1 MGQYVYGPVPSRRL
15 GRSLGLDLVPYKTCT
30 YDCIYCQ
37 LGKTPSRTVERKA
50 WVPIDEVAEEAIQ
63 ALDRNPDYITLSG
76 SGEPTL
82 CTGLDRLI
90 GRIKEATST
99 PVAVITN
106 GSLLWQKQVRE
117 ELMDAD
123 LVVPSLD
130 AGDETT
136 FRHVNRPHGSLSF
149 ERMLEGLIALRRE
162 FTGEYWLEVFILGGI
177 TSSDAQIEKI
187 ARCVDRIQPG
197 RIQLNTVTRP
207 PAVGYARPASP
218 QRMAELAMRFDPPAE
233 VIADFAGES
242 PDADVAATREEVL
255 EMLRRR
261 PCSVADVASGLG
273 THPNEIIKHLDQLGQ
288 EDLVV
293 QSRSGD
299 TLYYSARP
307 RA

>member
-90 GRIKEATST
+90 GQIKEATST

-106 GSLLWQKQVRE
+106 GSLLWQKEVRE
-117 ELMDAD
+117 ELMEAD

-130 AGDETT
+130 AGDEIT
-136 FRHVNRPHGSLSF
+136 FRNVNRPHHDISF

-177 TSSDAQIEKI
+177 TSSDAEIEKI

-218 QRMAELAMRFDPPAE
+218 QRMAELATRFDPPAE
-233 VIADFAGES
+233 VIADFAGAS
-242 PDADVAATREEVL
+242 PDADAATTREEVL

-261 PCSVADVASGLG
+261 PCSVTDVASGLG
-273 THPNEIIKHLDQLGQ
+273 THPNEIIKHLDQLSH

>member
-1 MGQYVYGPVPSRRL
+1 
-15 GRSLGLDLVPYKTCT
+15 LGLDLVPYKTCT

-50 WVPIDEVAEEAIQ
+50 WVPIDQVAEEAIQ

-117 ELMDAD
+117 EVMDAD
-123 LVVPSLD
+123 LIVPSLD
-130 AGDETT
+130 AGDETA
-136 FRHVNRPHGSLSF
+136 FRHVNRPHESLSF

-162 FTGEYWLEVFILGGI
+162 FSREYWLEVFILGGI